1 MTTDAGPGPG
11 SFEAF
16 FDAHYDEVVRALLL
30 IAGDRAR
37 AEDAAQEAFAQ
48 ALRRWSRVEVMERP
62 LGWVVV
68 VGVNRLKRWMARAER
83 LHVEVPADRPT
94 PAGGSADHGDHAEAI
109 AVGSQLRAA
118 LDRLAPRQR
127 ATVVLRYLCDLPTVE
142 VAEALGCSPGT
153 VKSAL
158 HQALVNLRVEL
169 AEGDL
174 VEGDL
179 PGGDLMV
186 AGSTHDEDGDRH
198 GP

>member
-1 MTTDAGPGPG
+1 MTTDAGPDLEPD

-30 IAGDRAR
+30 IAGDRGR

-48 ALRRWSRVEVMERP
+48 ALRRWSRVRAMARP
-62 LGWVVV
+62 VGWVIV

-83 LHVEVPADRPT
+83 RHLDVPGPLADPR
-94 PAGGSADHGDHAEAI
+94 DHADDVVA
-109 AVGSQLRAA
+109 GTQLRAA

-127 ATVVLRYLCDLPTVE
+127 ATVVLRYLCDLPTAE

-158 HQALVNLRVEL
+158 HQALANLRVEL
-169 AEGDL
+169 ADGDL
-174 VEGDL
+174 GDGEVPDGDL
-179 PGGDLMV
+179 LT
-186 AGSTHDEDGDRH
+186 AGSARDEDGDGH
-198 GP
+198 GS